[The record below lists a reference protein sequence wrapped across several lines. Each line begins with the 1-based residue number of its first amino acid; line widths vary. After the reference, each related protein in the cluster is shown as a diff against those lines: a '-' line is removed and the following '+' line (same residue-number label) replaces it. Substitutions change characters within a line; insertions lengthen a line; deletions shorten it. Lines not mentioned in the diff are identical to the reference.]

1 MVSIISSRVVD
12 CGFESLLGQTK
23 HYDCGFEFLLGQTKH
38 YDCGFEFLLGQTKH
52 YDCGFESLLGQ
63 TKPYEIGICCFSTK
77 HTALRSK
84 NKTGWFESRYC
95 VRVERHVYP
104 GIVVSVI

>member
-12 CGFESLLGQTK
+12 CGFES
-23 HYDCGFEFLLGQTKH
+23 LLGQTKH

-84 NKTGWFESRYC
+84 NNDWL
-95 VRVERHVYP
+95 VW
-104 GIVVSVI
+104 I